1 MPEYYSSIGE
11 AVGAA
16 MQHNVRLAQ
25 RGEGPSEPPLQVRYF
40 PPPAA
45 DRYSLPGMVVRLEE
59 DASPQ
64 DVAGIIEE
72 TTGALV
78 GPLPQLTELVAAAAD
93 WARVRVELGS
103 PDHGP
108 VAEVWTQL
116 ASAHRMLTL
125 AQEDLETALVR
136 IADCPAEVAENPLGN
151 LLPVLRTREL
161 LHDVMGAVPPPTPDA
176 QRRQAAV
183 ASSPTAANI
192 RSTTPER
199 TTTPSA
205 APAAQPRRTR

>member
-40 PPPAA
+40 PPLAA

-64 DVAGIIEE
+64 DVAAITEQ

-93 WARVRVELGS
+93 WARVRVELGA

-108 VAEVWTQL
+108 VGEVLTQL
-116 ASAHRMLTL
+116 ASA
-125 AQEDLETALVR
+125 TA
-136 IADCPAEVAENPLGN
+136 
-151 LLPVLRTREL
+151 
-161 LHDVMGAVPPPTPDA
+161 
-176 QRRQAAV
+176 
-183 ASSPTAANI
+183 
-192 RSTTPER
+192 
-199 TTTPSA
+199 
-205 APAAQPRRTR
+205 